1 MPAKKGKASAKKKK
15 AYCYY
20 AGKETK
26 AKKTAKAK
34 KKKKPAKKRKARKRS
49 KK

>member
-34 KKKKPAKKRKARKRS
+34 KKPTKKRKARKRS